1 MLIIYVMPLGGLI
14 WQKNAGVLTDVRYS
28 MANPFRKWGLRALM
42 AASGSMAQPA
52 MHTIPVQQA
61 HVQALNRL
69 GGLRSRESAQ
79 ALRDTMYKLPDAFAK
94 TSAVPSDVKQYRRAV
109 QALTQGGHDFH
120 GSGNL
125 GGIVGSGGLQQ
136 GARNTFG
143 QGVYYTQDR
152 PAWEYWK
159 DTFAHGPREG
169 GVIVPR
175 GVTQSQPAKM
185 FTERPGAYRVGPGTP
200 LSRDVTMVADASKP
214 SAMSALQDAQRKYHV
229 RPLKLDAL
237 RKAFDSVH
245 AGAAPLQTRAL
256 YDKAYGALSKTPV
269 VSKALGTLERGA
281 LAAKNL
287 IR

>member
-1 MLIIYVMPLGGLI
+1 MLIGPIAE
-14 WQKNAGVLTDVRYS
+14 KSAGVLTNMRES
-28 MANPFRKWGLRALM
+28 MANPLRKWGLRALM
-42 AASGSMAQPA
+42 ATSGALSQPA
-52 MHTIPVQQA
+52 VHTLTAQQA
-61 HVQALNRL
+61 HIQALNRL
-69 GGLRSRESAQ
+69 GGLRSREAGQ
-79 ALRDTMYKLPDAFAK
+79 ALRDTMYKLPDPFAK
-94 TSAVPSDVKQYRRAV
+94 VGAVPSDVKQYRRAV

-125 GGIVGSGGLQQ
+125 GGIVGSGRLQQ

-175 GVTQSQPAKM
+175 SVTQSQPAKM
-185 FTERPGAYRVGPGTP
+185 FTERPGAYRVGPSTP
-200 LSRDVTMVADASKP
+200 LSRGVTMVADATKP
-214 SAMSALQDAQRKYHV
+214 SAMNALQEAQRKYHV

-237 RKAFDSVH
+237 RKAYDSVH
-245 AGAAPLQTRAL
+245 AGSAPHQTHAL
-256 YDKAYGALSKTPV
+256 YDKAYNALSKTPV
-269 VSKALGTLERGA
+269 VAKTIGALERGA